1 MTHSLPEALNQFLTY
16 LRVERN
22 LSSRTIEAYQYDLE
36 KFRIFVE
43 QYFRMLPTLPRIIP
57 EVIREYLSKLQAERN
72 YRSASLARRISSLR
86 SFFRFLTE
94 QEYLKTNPML
104 AIRSPKL
111 AKKLPIY
118 LTAEELKRLLTAPE
132 NKTWRDRRDRTILVL
147 LAMTGIRLQELASLN
162 VDDVNLRAGLTP
174 AGPAGEIRVLGKGAK
189 ERVIPLNATAVQAL
203 QDYLDMRPY
212 TENPALF
219 LNKFKRRLFPRTID
233 KKLKH
238 YALKAGIKRAKIS
251 PHKLRHTFAT
261 LLHSGDVDILEIQRL
276 LGHSNITSTA
286 IYTHTNMKR
295 LRTAVD
301 KLDNL

>member
-1 MTHSLPEALNQFLTY
+1 MDEFLRY

-22 LSSRTIEAYQYDLE
+22 LSPRTIRAYQYDLD

-43 QYFRMLPTLPRIIP
+43 QHFRMLPTLPRINS
-57 EVIREYLSKLQAERN
+57 EEIREYLSKLQAERN
-72 YRSASLARRISSLR
+72 YRSTSLARRIASLR

-94 QEYLKTNPML
+94 QGYLKTNPML
-104 AIRSPKL
+104 SIRSPKL

-118 LTAEELKRLLTAPE
+118 LTAEELKRLLMAPE
-132 NKTWRDRRDRTILVL
+132 NKTWRDKRDQAILVL

-162 VDDVNLRAGLTP
+162 VDDVNLQAGLTSAAQ
-174 AGPAGEIRVLGKGAK
+174 AGTIRVFGKGAK

-203 QDYLDMRPY
+203 QAYLEMRPY

-219 LNKFKRRLFPRTID
+219 LNKFKQRLFPRTID
-233 KKLKH
+233 KKLKK
-238 YALKAGIKRAKIS
+238 YALKSGIKQAKIS

-261 LLHSGDVDILEIQRL
+261 MLHAGDVDILEIQRL

-286 IYTHTNMKR
+286 IYTHTNVKR
-295 LRTAVD
+295 LKTAVD